1 MNLND
6 TEGVFILKFII
17 QRSAFGET
25 YCFHNS
31 AEIPWYLV
39 SASPARCMSYYWV
52 VSFQSPCSGTRRR
65 VYFLTLCQ
73 HWAQMSTKYI
83 I

>member
-31 AEIPWYLV
+31 AEIL
-39 SASPARCMSYYWV
+39 
-52 VSFQSPCSGTRRR
+52 
-65 VYFLTLCQ
+65 
-73 HWAQMSTKYI
+73 
-83 I
+83 